1 MKFRLFGASAPA
13 FPPRPVALTL
23 AATALIL
30 ASAASA
36 QDSASADIESTVTYP
51 AEFFA
56 QYEPYSVNDMLN
68 RIPGISLAR
77 GGGNNGG
84 PGSSGGSNRRGLG
97 AGGDQILINGRRIAG
112 KENEGNSQLS
122 RIPANQVQYIEIIRG
137 TSGDL
142 DVRGGGQV
150 INIVL
155 LEAESRSSVAV
166 EVNADLYHDGTLEPG
181 GSVSLT
187 GQRGAF
193 NYLFSLQSEPRYEF
207 RDGFETSILADGSL
221 NDTVVREEYRE
232 QTTTTLSSN
241 LGYDLTNNDRINF
254 NFQFAESDPPGTADR
269 VITDL
274 TVSPAEVQVEYDTIP
289 ATNNAWEI
297 GGDYEHSFANGSR
310 FKTLFIVNEDEEESA
325 RHAYVVDGGDYDKF
339 LYLANQAVQKERI
352 VRSSY
357 SFGLNDTQD
366 LEIGVERAQT
376 ILDAQLQLGVPSTTS
391 PSSAMFG
398 GLSQSSNTDAL
409 VEEIRYESF
418 IVHNWQLNDR
428 MSLESTL
435 LYETSTIEQS
445 GDVSNKRDFNFL
457 RPKVDY
463 RFDITPS
470 VQFRASIEKDVSQ
483 LSFSDFTSSVAG
495 GDDDQNALAGNPELA
510 QEQSVRYEANIE
522 YRLPNDGGV
531 LSSRVFYHD
540 LSDVIDRVDVSTAT
554 TIQSA
559 NGNIGDGERYGLSLD
574 ASVRL
579 GFIGKPE
586 MLLTSGLQL
595 EDSQVKDPF
604 LGIDRRL
611 RQAGRGSFR
620 LGYRHDITAM
630 SLSYGFDYS
639 HGFRGNRKAYD
650 IDKIEDYNSGDF
662 MIAFA
667 EKVGFM
673 GFTYRFEAFN
683 VVEGERCRVRS
694 RYLGGTIATGY
705 LNEIEDSCSNTGIKY
720 AIKIR
725 GTF

>member
-1 MKFRLFGASAPA
+1 MSFRLFRGRARA
-13 FPPRPVALTL
+13 FPSRPLVATL
-23 AATALIL
+23 AAAALL
-30 ASAASA
+30 VASAASA
-36 QDSASADIESTVTYP
+36 QDQAASDIESTVTYP

-68 RIPGISLAR
+68 RIPGISVAR
-77 GGGNNGG
+77 GGGNDG

-155 LEAESRSSVAV
+155 LAAESRSSVAV
-166 EVNADLYHDGTLEPG
+166 EVNADRYHDGTVDPG
-181 GSVSLT
+181 GSISVT
-187 GQRGAF
+187 GQRGAL
-193 NYLFSLQSEPRYEF
+193 NYLFSLESEPRYEF
-207 RDGFETSILADGSL
+207 RDGFETSVLADGAL
-221 NDTVVREEYRE
+221 NDTVVRQEYRD
-232 QTTTTLSSN
+232 QTTNTLSSN
-241 LGYDLTNNDRINF
+241 LGYDLTANDRINV
-254 NFQFAESDPPGTADR
+254 NFQVSEANPPGTADR

-274 TVSPAEVQVEYDTIP
+274 TVSPSQVQVEYDKIP
-289 ATNNAWEI
+289 ASNSAWEI

-310 FKTLFIVNEDEEESA
+310 FKTLFIVNEDEQESA
-325 RHAYVVDGGDYDKF
+325 RNAYKVNGGSYDKY
-339 LYLANQAVQKERI
+339 LYVANQAVQKERI
-352 VRSSY
+352 VRSTY
-357 SFGLNDTQD
+357 SFGLNQTQD
-366 LEIGVERAQT
+366 LEFGVERAQT
-376 ILDAQLQLGVPSTTS
+376 ILDAQLQLGLPSATKPYS
-391 PSSAMFG
+391 PLFG
-398 GLSQSSNTDAL
+398 GLAAASNTDAL

-418 IVHNWQLNDR
+418 VVHNWQLNDR

-445 GDVSNKRDFNFL
+445 GDVRNKRDFNFL

-463 RFDITPS
+463 RFDITPAL
-470 VQFRASIEKDVSQ
+470 QLRASIEKDVSQ

-510 QEQSVRYEANIE
+510 QEQSLRYEANLE

-531 LSSRVFYHD
+531 VSSRVFYHD
-540 LSDVIDRVDVSTAT
+540 LTDVIDKVDVSTAT
-554 TIQSA
+554 SILSA
-559 NGNIGDGERYGLSLD
+559 NGNIGDGERYGISFD
-574 ASVRL
+574 ASLRL
-579 GFIGKPE
+579 GFIGLPE
-586 MLLTSGLQL
+586 VLLSSGVQF
-595 EDSQVKDPF
+595 EDSSVTDPF

-611 RQAGRGSFR
+611 RQAGKGNFR
-620 LGYRHDITAM
+620 LGYRHDITAL
-630 SLSYGFDYS
+630 SLNYGFDYS
-639 HGFRGNRKAYD
+639 HTFEGDRLAYD
-650 IDKIEDYNSGDF
+650 IDKIEDYDSGDF
-662 MIAFA
+662 MTAFV

-673 GFTYRFEAFN
+673 GFTYRFEAMN
-683 VVEGERCRVRS
+683 VLEGERCRIRS